1 MGKSAQKNEHESING
16 LGVSL
21 KNDFRRTWDVLAT
34 RFANNGKYAAIDQ
47 AVISISNFVVSII
60 LARLVSPT
68 ELGAYVT
75 GFLAIYFVRAVQNG
89 LIIQPLNTIGAG
101 KTDAD
106 FREYFSAAFIHQ
118 IILAILSAGS
128 AAILGWVL
136 TATGNNILGPTIFIL
151 WFSFFSWQLQEFFRR
166 AFYTRGEVSKALWVS
181 AFANIIRL
189 GWILTLSQVRDIS
202 GLTGLQA
209 IGWGSLAAA
218 LLGAWLSRG
227 YFGKTFRHAFEVWVE
242 NWRFGR
248 WVLGASLAD
257 WVVVD
262 LYPILMAGLISFA
275 ATGVYQTLQNL
286 VAPIHVLLRAM
297 DTFVTPIMA
306 KTFDQKGLTKFKT
319 NLKMVYF
326 VAGLPVIGL
335 LVLVLIFTPTLLEYL
350 KGDTYLPYADGIYVM
365 ALFYFFLYINRP
377 LQMAFRAI
385 RMGKQIFLANIL
397 AMVSMF
403 TVGLWMIN
411 RWGLY
416 GAIGGQAL
424 NAIIISLVLLIAWL
438 RFLKVQRKEDLEK

>member
-1 MGKSAQKNEHESING
+1 MELQI
-16 LGVSL
+16 GVRKTL
-21 KNDFRRTWDVLAT
+21 NFLTTK
-34 RFANNGKYAAIDQ
+34 FANDGKFAALDQ
-47 AVISISNFVVSII
+47 AVISLSNFGVSIL

-89 LIIQPLNTIGAG
+89 LVIQPLNALGAV
-101 KTDAD
+101 KSDPD
-106 FREYFSAAFIHQ
+106 FKGYFSAVFIHQ
-118 IILAILSAGS
+118 LILAGLAAAG
-128 AAILGWVL
+128 AALLGWIL
-136 TATGNNILGPTIFIL
+136 TLRGNDVLGPTIFAL
-151 WFSFFSWQLQEFFRR
+151 WLAFFTWQIQEFFRR
-166 AFYTRGEVSKALWVS
+166 AFYTRREINKALWIS
-181 AFANIIRL
+181 LAANISRFGL
-189 GWILTLSQVRDIS
+189 MILLAQVRDIS
-202 GLTGLQA
+202 GLTGLWA
-209 IGWGSLAAA
+209 IGWGSLFAS
-218 LLGAWLSRG
+218 LLGLWFVRG
-227 YFGKTFRHAFEVWVE
+227 YFTRHFDPPWDLWLR

-248 WVLGASLAD
+248 WILGASLAD

-306 KTFDQKGLTKFKT
+306 KAFDQQGLGKFKR
-319 NLKMVYF
+319 NLRKIYLF
-326 VAGLPVIGL
+326 AGLPVIGL
-335 LVLVLIFTPTLLEYL
+335 LILVLIFTPQLLRYL

-365 ALFYFFLYINRP
+365 ALYYFFLYVNRP

-385 RMGKQIFLANIL
+385 QKGQQVFLANII

-403 TVGLWMIN
+403 TIGLWMIH

-424 NAIIISLVLLIAWL
+424 NAIILSLVLWVAWK
-438 RFLKVQRKEDLEK
+438 RFALSVPGVENED